1 MAEYDVK
8 DEIQMNYKVD
18 NAVIMAAGISSRFVP
33 ISIESPKALLR
44 VKGEILIERQI
55 KQLREA
61 GIGQIIVVTG
71 YKKEQFEY
79 LRERFGVILIENTE
93 YDSRNNHSSLFAAR
107 DYIRNTYICSADNYF
122 VHNPFTAWNHESYYA
137 AVYVEGRTEE
147 WCLSENEKGYI
158 TKVDIGGHDAWIMM
172 GHAFFTEEFS
182 RKFLFILEEEYEKP
196 ETRNKLWETIFTEH
210 LDKLPMKIQKY
221 NSGDIYEFDTLDELR
236 RFDGEYLEHSGSVL
250 MQKIAT
256 KNGCSESRIRR
267 IRPVYNEKGELVGMR
282 FLCAE
287 EPKEYY
293 FQEQVP
299 AFRDIALLAKV
310 LKVAENEVKQIGT
323 LKTGMTNH
331 SFLFECYQ
339 KKYIIRIPGA
349 GTESMINRVG
359 EAAVYNIIRDR
370 QIGDPVIYIDPYR
383 GYKISEYMEGARVCN
398 PQSEEDV
405 AKCMK
410 LLRDFH
416 EMRLVTK
423 NEFDLFAQID
433 LYESLWNGS
442 ASVYGDYDK
451 TKRDVWSLKDY
462 LGKQHIEK
470 TLTHIDAV
478 CDNFLL
484 YQSSNGKEGVRLIDW
499 EYAGMQDPHVDIAM
513 FCIYAGYEKA
523 QIDKTINLYFQ
534 DDEERSVVIKIYCY
548 IAICGLLWSNWC
560 EYKRKLGVEF
570 GEYALRQY
578 QYAKDYCTIVRDI
591 LADKDVV
598 GYK

>member
-122 VHNPFTAWNHESYYA
+122 VHNPFTTWNHESYYA

-221 NSGDIYEFDTLDELR
+221 NLGDIYEFDTLDELR